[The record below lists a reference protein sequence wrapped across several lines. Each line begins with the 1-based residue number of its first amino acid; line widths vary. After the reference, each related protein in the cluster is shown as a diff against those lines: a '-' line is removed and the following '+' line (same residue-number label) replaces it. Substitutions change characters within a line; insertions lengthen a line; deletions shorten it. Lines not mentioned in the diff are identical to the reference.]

1 MVMTR
6 EFNPWDPNAMA
17 AEPTPIASLVEE
29 TRAALEQPG
38 ARVEDIKRRYHEARK
53 RGLEHL
59 DPPMTLDAAVA
70 ALEVEDAEEAAA
82 DYDDGPFA
90 EGPKVSPFQ
99 RKPRPRVRR
108 PRPSTTPPTTAA
120 STWRRLFGS
129 GS

>member
-1 MVMTR
+1 MTHA
-6 EFNPWDPNAMA
+6 FNPWDPGAMS

-38 ARVEDIKRRYHEARK
+38 ARIEDIKRRYYEARK
-53 RGLEHL
+53 RGLDHL

-70 ALEVEDAEEAAA
+70 ALDVDDPPVE

-99 RKPRPRVRR
+99 RKPGPRVRR
-108 PRPSTTPPTTAA
+108 PRPATNPPAA
-120 STWRRLFGS
+120 VANTLRRLFGT
-129 GS
+129 